1 MFSLEN
7 IKDEVF
13 RLLGIDSLIR
23 SLSDYVEARVEL
35 VKMEVRDEISRH
47 LSRFF
52 VVLLTLLLFFMAFGF
67 LSITAGLYL
76 NEILES
82 SWQGFLMV
90 GIGYLVL
97 AILILL
103 FREHLTRSVQG
114 KMKDRMS
121 RPSGSK

>member
-13 RLLGIDSLIR
+13 RLLGIDSLIK

-35 VKMEVRDEISRH
+35 VKMEIREEVSRH

-52 VVLLTLLLFFMAFGF
+52 VSLVIALFFCMAFGL

-76 NEILES
+76 NEALDS
-82 SWQGFLMV
+82 RWQGFLVV
-90 GIGYLVL
+90 GSIYLFL
-97 AILILL
+97 AFVILL
-103 FREHLTRSVQG
+103 FRGALVRSVQNR
-114 KMKDRMS
+114 MKDRMN
-121 RPSGSK
+121 R